1 MRSRPLVRAQ
11 LAALSLAFAAPVAHA
26 NCGAAVCLINTNW
39 DTQGVWTQPGLRV
52 DLRYE
57 AVRQD
62 DLRRGSHKV
71 DAAEIEEGEAVPLQT
86 REKSWIATFDYAF
99 DSRWGVSLTV
109 PYVRRTHRQLVTSE
123 EDGSTFVQPLRMS
136 EIGDVRVIGRY
147 QVHGDVSAEHGALSA
162 GVNVGV
168 KLPTGKDDVRYS
180 DGSRA
185 EPGLQPG
192 SGTYDAIA
200 GGYLRQTL
208 GPHLGWFAQLQ
219 YQSAL
224 DRNDGFK
231 PGDKTRLDLGVR
243 YALSDAISL
252 LLQANFLHAAKD
264 KGARAEPEN
273 TGGRLLTLSPGVSV
287 FVARDTQVYAFY
299 QRPLHQHL
307 NGVQLSTRDAFGLG
321 ISQRF

>member
-1 MRSRPLVRAQ
+1 MHPRSLVRTP
-11 LAALSLAFAAPVAHA
+11 LAALALALVAPVAHA

-39 DTQGVWTQPGLRV
+39 DMQGVWTQPGLRV

-71 DAAEIEEGEAVPLQT
+71 DASAIEEDEAVPLKT

-99 DSRWGVSLTV
+99 DPRWGVSVAV
-109 PYVRRTHRQLVTSE
+109 PYVRRTHRQLATSE
-123 EDGSTFVQPLRMS
+123 DDGSSFVQPLRMS
-136 EIGDVRVIGRY
+136 DIGDVRVLGRY
-147 QVHGDVSAEHGALSA
+147 QVYGDVSAERGALAA
-162 GVNVGV
+162 GVNFGV
-168 KLPTGKDDVRYS
+168 KLPTGKGDVRYG

-192 SGTYDAIA
+192 SGTYDAVV
-200 GGYLRQTL
+200 GGYLRQTF
-208 GPHLGWFAQLQ
+208 GPHLSWFAQLQ
-219 YQSAL
+219 YQAAL

-243 YALSDAISL
+243 YALGDAVSL
-252 LLQANFLHAAKD
+252 LLQANVLHAAKD

-273 TGGRLLTLSPGVSV
+273 TGGRLVTLSPGVSV
-287 FVARDTQVYAFY
+287 FVARDMQLYAFY
-299 QRPLHQHL
+299 QRPIHQHL
-307 NGVQLSTRDAFGLG
+307 NGVQLSTRDAFGIG
-321 ISQRF
+321 MSQRF